1 MLELSYQSV
10 KQAVSQSVNQSIDR
24 WIRSSVRQAAGIPA
38 AVIFSILM
46 LLKMDILPHNIS
58 FQRTET
64 VLPPSL
70 GSITSLFS
78 TGDRFSDGN

>member
-24 WIRSSVRQAAGIPA
+24 WIRSSVRQAA
-38 AVIFSILM
+38 VIFPILM
-46 LLKMDILPHNIS
+46 LLKIDILPHNIS

-64 VLPPSL
+64 VLPSSL
-70 GSITSLFS
+70 GSITSLCS